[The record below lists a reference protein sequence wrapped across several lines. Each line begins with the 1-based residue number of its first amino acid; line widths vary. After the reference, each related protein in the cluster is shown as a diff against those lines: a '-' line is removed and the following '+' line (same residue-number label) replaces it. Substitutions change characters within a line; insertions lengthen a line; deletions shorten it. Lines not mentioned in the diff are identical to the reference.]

1 MGAMIELTGDEYDLE
16 LAVLRESVAA
26 IDVGRQ
32 RCSSCDRMPLVGE
45 YVFRSRDAH
54 VECELCRA
62 VRRDT
67 PPAVVEQVRNAG
79 GHLTVQAA
87 VPRQP
92 SWDEQIAAA
101 DLAHG

>member
-1 MGAMIELTGDEYDLE
+1 MDARIELMGDEYDLE

-32 RCSSCDRMPLVGE
+32 RCDSCQRMPLVGE
-45 YVFRSRDAH
+45 FVFRTRDAH

-62 VRRDT
+62 VRRDA
-67 PPAVVEQVRNAG
+67 PPAAVEQVRNAG
-79 GHLTVQAA
+79 VQAA
-87 VPRQP
+87 APVAPAWRADTAR
-92 SWDEQIAAA
+92 S

>member
-1 MGAMIELTGDEYDLE
+1 MGARIELMGDEYDLE

-32 RCSSCDRMPLVGE
+32 RCDSCQRMPLVGE
-45 YVFRSRDAH
+45 FVFRTRDAH

-62 VRRDT
+62 VRRDA
-67 PPAVVEQVRNAG
+67 PPAAVEQVRNAG

-87 VPRQP
+87 APVAPAWRADTAR
-92 SWDEQIAAA
+92 S

>member
-1 MGAMIELTGDEYDLE
+1 MAAQIELIGDEYDLE
-16 LAVLRESVAA
+16 LAVLRESIAA

-32 RCSSCDRMPLVGE
+32 RCNSCDRTPLVGE
-45 YVFRSRDAH
+45 FVFRTRDAH

-62 VRRDT
+62 ARRDA

-79 GHLTVQAA
+79 GHLTVQPATPVA
-87 VPRQP
+87 PAWRGDVAR
-92 SWDEQIAAA
+92 S

>member
-1 MGAMIELTGDEYDLE
+1 MGARIELIGDEYDLE

-26 IDVGRQ
+26 INVGRQ
-32 RCSSCDRMPLVGE
+32 RCDSCQRTPLVGE
-45 YVFRSRDAH
+45 FVYRTRDSH
-54 VECELCRA
+54 VDCELCRA
-62 VRRDT
+62 ARRDA

-87 VPRQP
+87 SPFVAAWGDQP
-92 SWDEQIAAA
+92 